1 MWYMNE
7 EREQLAKMAHDF
19 AESEIR
25 PFVRE
30 MEEHDA
36 FPTEIIRKAGELG
49 LIALM
54 FPEQIGGMG
63 PKWVESGLMLEE
75 FGKVSNCV
83 ANAFASIHAG
93 CALILQTGN
102 ADLIQKVVIP
112 AMMGTVVTASAQSEP
127 TGGTRLDDFT
137 CTASVENG
145 EIVINGGK
153 IFCTNAGHADY
164 YTINCKTKEPY
175 AAPFGNHTLVLVE
188 KDTPG
193 FKVGHIEN
201 KIGWHGS
208 STGQLYFNNCRVPMS
223 NIIAT
228 FDMDEKMVAAG
239 AFSVSILM
247 GAAALGTAEGVF
259 EKALAY
265 AKERKHGDE
274 SIYDKYQAMRH
285 RFAELK
291 MEIELLRGLVYGV
304 LADLDNGNYNVNIP
318 AVAAKV
324 KGAEICEHVASEC
337 IALCGGNGTI
347 VENDFERYL
356 RDAKMNCTAGMSVH
370 HLTDMIAD
378 WLR

>member
-7 EREQLAKMAHDF
+7 EREQLQKMVHDF
-19 AESEIR
+19 AEAEIR
-25 PFVRE
+25 PFVKE
-30 MEEHDA
+30 MEEGDA
-36 FPTEIIRKAGELG
+36 FPVEIVRKAGELG

-54 FPEQIGGMG
+54 FPEQIGGLG
-63 PKWVESGLMLEE
+63 PKWIETGIMLEE
-75 FGKVSNCV
+75 MAKVSNCV
-83 ANAFASIHAG
+83 ADTFASIHAG

-102 ADLIQKVVIP
+102 AELIQKVVIP
-112 AMMGTVVTASAQSEP
+112 AMMGQVITASAQSEP

-137 CTASVENG
+137 CTAAIEGN

-201 KIGWHGS
+201 KVGWHGS
-208 STGQLYFNNCRVPMS
+208 STGQLYFNDCHVPMS
-223 NIIAT
+223 NVIAT
-228 FDMDEKMVAAG
+228 MDMNESMLAAG

-247 GAAALGTAEGVF
+247 AALMLGSAEGVY

-265 AKERKHGDE
+265 ARERKHGDI
-274 SIYDKYQAMRH
+274 SIFDKYQSMRH
-285 RFAELK
+285 RFADLK

-304 LADLDNGNYNVNIP
+304 LADLDKGNYNVTVP

-324 KGAEICEHVASEC
+324 KGAQIFEHVASEC
-337 IALCGGNGTI
+337 VTLCGGNGTI
-347 VENDFERYL
+347 VENDIERYF
-356 RDAKMNCTAGMSVH
+356 RDAKMCSIAGMSVH
-370 HLTDMIAD
+370 HLTDIIANA
-378 WLR
+378 L

>member
-7 EREQLAKMAHDF
+7 EREQLQKMVHDF
-19 AESEIR
+19 AEAEIR
-25 PFVRE
+25 PFVKE

-63 PKWVESGLMLEE
+63 PKWIESGIMLEE
-75 FGKVSNCV
+75 MAKVSNCV
-83 ANAFASIHAG
+83 ADTFASIHAG
-93 CALILQTGN
+93 CALIIQTGN
-102 ADLIQKVVIP
+102 AELIQKVVIP
-112 AMMGTVVTASAQSEP
+112 AMMGQVVTASAQSEP

-137 CTASVENG
+137 CTAAIEGN
-145 EIVINGGK
+145 EIVLNGGK

-164 YTINCKTKEPY
+164 YTINCKTKAPY

-201 KIGWHGS
+201 KVGWHGS

-228 FDMDEKMVAAG
+228 MDMDESMLAAG

-247 GAAALGTAEGVF
+247 AALMLGSAEGVY
-259 EKALAY
+259 EKTLAY
-265 AKERKHGDE
+265 AKERKHGDI
-274 SIYDKYQAMRH
+274 SIYDKYQSMRH

-291 MEIELLRGLVYGV
+291 MEIEMLRGLVFGV
-304 LADLDNGNYNVNIP
+304 LADLDNGNYNVTVP
-318 AVAAKV
+318 ALTAKV
-324 KGAEICEHVASEC
+324 KGTQIFEHIASEC
-337 IALCGGNGTI
+337 VTLSGGNGLI
-347 VENDFERYL
+347 VENDIERYY
-356 RDAKMNCTAGMSVH
+356 RDAKVCSIAGMSVH
-370 HLTDMIAD
+370 HLTDIIAGA
-378 WLR
+378 L

>member
-7 EREQLAKMAHDF
+7 EREQLQKMVHDF
-19 AESEIR
+19 AEAEIR
-25 PFVRE
+25 PFVKE
-30 MEEHDA
+30 MEERDA
-36 FPTEIIRKAGELG
+36 FPVEIVRKAGELG

-54 FPEQIGGMG
+54 FPEQIGGLG
-63 PKWVESGLMLEE
+63 PKWIETGIMLEE
-75 FGKVSNCV
+75 MAKVSNCV
-83 ANAFASIHAG
+83 ADTFASIHAG

-102 ADLIQKVVIP
+102 AELIQKVVIP
-112 AMMGTVVTASAQSEP
+112 AMMGQVITASAQSEP

-137 CTASVENG
+137 CTAAIEGN

-175 AAPFGNHTLVLVE
+175 GAPFGNHTLVLVE

-201 KIGWHGS
+201 KVGWHGS
-208 STGQLYFNNCRVPMS
+208 STGQLYFNDCHVPMS
-223 NIIAT
+223 NVIAT
-228 FDMDEKMVAAG
+228 MDMNESMLAAG

-247 GAAALGTAEGVF
+247 AALMLGSAEGVY

-265 AKERKHGDE
+265 ARERKHGDI
-274 SIYDKYQAMRH
+274 SIFDKYQSMRH
-285 RFAELK
+285 RFADLK

-304 LADLDNGNYNVNIP
+304 LADLDKGNYNVTVP

-324 KGAEICEHVASEC
+324 KGAQIFEHVASEC
-337 IALCGGNGTI
+337 VTLCGGNGTI
-347 VENDFERYL
+347 VENDIERYF
-356 RDAKMNCTAGMSVH
+356 RDAKMCSIAGMSVH
-370 HLTDMIAD
+370 HLTDIIANA
-378 WLR
+378 L